1 MNPKESQ
8 IHQSIDWKNK
18 LSDDLLVID
27 KIPERNLSIFVNGK
41 KINEAMK
48 IVPAY
53 VTRDE
58 KLEAEKIENKTIA
71 ELQVF
76 IFQKIKILAIEKQEL
91 HEEIY
96 QI

>member
-1 MNPKESQ
+1 
-8 IHQSIDWKNK
+8 
-18 LSDDLLVID
+18 LLVID
-27 KIPERNLSIFVNGK
+27 KIPERNLSIFVK

-76 IFQKIKILAIEKQEL
+76 IFQKIKIIAIEKQEL